1 MKKMKVAKIIST
13 KQLVVNAGKKDGLD
27 IGDELEIVGQVGDPV
42 KDPDTGKTLGTLDY
56 LKGRVT
62 VTSTYENMSIVDAPI
77 KEIMDD
83 PYTQPQRLAEKFAVL
98 GGLRSRVQED
108 LNVDPD
114 EITGGLPEV
123 ENEYNKQIHVGDTV
137 ILAHKA

>member
-13 KQLVVNAGKKDGLD
+13 KQIVVNAGKKDGLD

-62 VTSTYENMSIVDAPI
+62 VTTTYEKMSIADAPT
-77 KEIMDD
+77 KEIADN
-83 PYTQPQRLAEKFAVL
+83 PYTQPQRLAEKLAVL
-98 GGLRSRVQED
+98 GGLRSQVQED